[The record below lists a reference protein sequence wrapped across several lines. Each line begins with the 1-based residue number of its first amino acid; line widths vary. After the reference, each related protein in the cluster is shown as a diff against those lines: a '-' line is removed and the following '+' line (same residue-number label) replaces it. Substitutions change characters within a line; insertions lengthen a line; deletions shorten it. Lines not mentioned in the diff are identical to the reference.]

1 MDAALFSIRPEPVSY
16 ITQGVKEWEFRTKPP
31 KIETPFKGYIYCT
44 SVKNMP
50 LADYVKVHKATG
62 GRIDEWHGKV
72 IGEFICDEIIEVS
85 YNGFVNPFAIN
96 REVLQKGHLSNS
108 EFLAYT
114 DHYRKDLSAL
124 HISQLVIYDKPKEL
138 SEFKAVLSDKD
149 IRCKYISK
157 PYNPYGKQVTKC
169 TLQKCYCEFHNL
181 AHQTDCEGYV
191 PLKEMAIITRPPQSW
206 CRVEP
211 L

>member
-16 ITQGVKEWEFRTKPP
+16 IAQGVKEWEFRTKPP

-44 SVKNMP
+44 SVKSMS

-85 YNGFVNPFAIN
+85 HNGFVNPFAIN

-138 SEFKAVLSDKD
+138 NEFRTPKNIHRVANSHSWILD
-149 IRCKYISK
+149 
-157 PYNPYGKQVTKC
+157 
-169 TLQKCYCEFHNL
+169 
-181 AHQTDCEGYV
+181 GY
-191 PLKEMAIITRPPQSW
+191 KKIARPPQSW
-206 CRVEP
+206 CRVEA